1 MTARPFRWVG
11 QAEAQDLVDLSNRPI
26 QILPPDSD
34 DDDDDSDDFDRRNIR
49 LGESHPAGGSR
60 LVNSTKYWLLPPPGR
75 FCRVRAEVF
84 HDFSHWGE
92 NLPASR
98 RKNVTLTPIPSQSLP
113 STPLFRCHTS
123 ACWSEGV

>member
-49 LGESHPAGGSR
+49 LGESRPTGGVVLSAQQNTGFFHR
-60 LVNSTKYWLLPPPGR
+60 QGDSAVFVQKFSTTLVIGVRIYPQAAEKTLL
-75 FCRVRAEVF
+75 
-84 HDFSHWGE
+84 
-92 NLPASR
+92 
-98 RKNVTLTPIPSQSLP
+98 
-113 STPLFRCHTS
+113 
-123 ACWSEGV
+123 